1 MHGFWGTHFFPGTKN
16 HATWGLAVFFKLIFQ
31 KILINKILALK
42 KQYLLQTELYSKVHN
57 IFMSFGPNLNI
68 FAIVN
73 TYAIDFLG
81 IDTG

>member
-1 MHGFWGTHFFPGTKN
+1 M
-16 HATWGLAVFFKLIFQ
+16 
-31 KILINKILALK
+31 
-42 KQYLLQTELYSKVHN
+42 QTELYSKVHN

-73 TYAIDFLG
+73 IYAIDFLG